1 MKCKNNQTLKEII
14 FVFQWRQIV
23 FTESFNKRVI
33 ELEIIV
39 LYPWNGHQMLSPI
52 DEFSS
57 VFGYL
62 IENRYKLEHLKSAN
76 G

>member
-1 MKCKNNQTLKEII
+1 
-14 FVFQWRQIV
+14 
-23 FTESFNKRVI
+23 
-33 ELEIIV
+33 
-39 LYPWNGHQMLSPI
+39 MLSPI